1 MNIKKRKTVEP
12 TLLGVLESG
21 KTFAEKIELIRTAN
35 PYFYLLTP
43 KPRQLNKEEK

>member
-1 MNIKKRKTVEP
+1 MKSKPLEP

-21 KTFAEKIELIRTAN
+21 KTFAEKVELIRSTN

-43 KPRQLNKEEK
+43 KPKQPKQGKTK